1 MTEQKYINLDDLI
14 NNEKYTYYQLQ
25 LNNENLIIKTVGTGS
40 KMADIII
47 KEKFGMNNNYT
58 IYSCIYEKKDFEI
71 IKEKYI
77 PLIKITDNIRIYSI
91 GVIINEEIKENSLL
105 KIFEVY
111 MVHGHKIFK
120 TIKLDK
126 NVDNKNIIEKLINKL
141 FDLNILI
148 L

>member
-1 MTEQKYINLDDLI
+1 MYNEKYINLDDLI

-25 LNNENLIIKTVGTGS
+25 LNNENLMIKTVGTGS
-40 KMADIII
+40 KMGDIVI
-47 KEKFGMNNNYT
+47 KENFGKNNNYT

-71 IKEKYI
+71 IKQKYI

-91 GVIINEEIKENSLL
+91 GVIINEEIKENIL
-105 KIFEVY
+105 IRNFEVY

-126 NVDNKNIIEKLINKL
+126 DVNNKNIIEKLINKL